1 MTRAICVAGPAGS
14 GKTTLGGALARA
26 TGAAVVDLD
35 VLTNPLLAV
44 VADLVGA
51 GEDLDHPSLRG
62 PVREAR
68 YACLVDTAAAQL
80 ELGHDVVLVAPF
92 TAESAESGRWQALTS
107 RLRRAGADRVHLV
120 WLDLPAN
127 LLEARLRARGAV
139 RDAARLADP
148 AALARWVEQARPPQ
162 VPALRVD
169 ASQPVDLQVGAVLR
183 ALAHPDT

>member
-1 MTRAICVAGPAGS
+1 VTRAICVAGPAGS
-14 GKTTLGGALARA
+14 GKTTLGVALARS

-44 VADLVGA
+44 VAELVGA

-68 YACLVDTAAAQL
+68 YGCLVDTAAAQL
-80 ELGHDVVLVAPF
+80 ELGLDVVLVAPF
-92 TAESAESGRWQALTS
+92 TAESAETARWQVLTS
-107 RLRRAGADRVHLV
+107 RLARAGADRVHLV
-120 WLDLPAN
+120 WLDLPATQR
-127 LLEARLRARGAV
+127 EARLRARAAP

-162 VPALRVD
+162 VAALRVD
-169 ASQPVDLQVGAVLR
+169 ASTPVDLQVETVLR
-183 ALAHPDT
+183 ALAPPAT